1 MATNLENKLAK
12 LQRANEEYQAAKK
25 KLAQDIGLYAIEKM
39 DIDSLKD
46 FKSAVAPL
54 LTNPAVAKPTV
65 KGDDPHV

>member
-39 DIDSLKD
+39 DIDSL
-46 FKSAVAPL
+46 
-54 LTNPAVAKPTV
+54 
-65 KGDDPHV
+65 

>member
-25 KLAQDIGLYAIEKM
+25 KRHKILVCMRLKM

-46 FKSAVAPL
+46 LSQPSL
-54 LTNPAVAKPTV
+54 LC
-65 KGDDPHV
+65 